1 MSVAIQASRRG
12 KITKGSSVLIL
23 GAGAVGLLC
32 ATMSKLAGSNNVV
45 VADLQSER
53 VDFATTQ
60 HAFADRGVVVPS
72 RQGRDVEE
80 KLQIARETAALA
92 CQKLEIN
99 RLVKS
104 EFDVVFECTGAEAC
118 TQAAI
123 YVSNPCF
130 CPLRPLLNLDTRQRG
145 QVAKL

>member
-1 MSVAIQASRRG
+1 MSVAIQASRRS
-12 KITKGSSVLIL
+12 KIAEGSSVLVL

-32 ATMSKLAGSNNVV
+32 AAMSKGAGSRSVII
-45 VADLQSER
+45 ADVQSER
-53 VDFATTQ
+53 VEFASQ
-60 HAFADRGVVVPS
+60 HSFADHGVAVPP
-72 RQGRDVEE
+72 RQGRDIEE
-80 KLQIARETAALA
+80 KIKIAKETAALA
-92 CQKLEIN
+92 CQKLETN